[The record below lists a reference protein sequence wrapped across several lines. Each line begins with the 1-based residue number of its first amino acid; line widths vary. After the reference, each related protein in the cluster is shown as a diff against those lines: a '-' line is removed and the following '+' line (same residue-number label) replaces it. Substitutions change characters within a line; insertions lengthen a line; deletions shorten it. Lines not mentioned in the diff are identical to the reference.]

1 MALSKILL
9 SIDPSLRST
18 GYNFINTET
27 KEVIHYGIIASD
39 IPADNGEE
47 LLLNISGDLLILK
60 KMMFGKEKIDMVIEG
75 LSFGSKTGMRDLI
88 DALHWHI
95 RTMYR
100 FSFSDALIGVAPPN
114 TWRNALSTPQERK
127 DAKANLG
134 KDHLKK
140 MMVNKLP
147 EELRKKYLDYIK
159 SKHRKKESIYDL
171 ADSYWIGQYRI
182 TLEENK

>member
-9 SIDPSLRST
+9 SVDPSLRST

-27 KEVIHYGIIASD
+27 KDVIHYGTIASD
-39 IPADNGEE
+39 IPAENGEE

-60 KMMFGKEKIDMVIEG
+60 KMMFGKEKVDMVIEG

-100 FSFSDALIGVAPPN
+100 FSFSDALIGVAPAVDGILAFVPSFAVGGLFGVGVEVAELFASVGSGAFPVIVAVPPIELSVMLYLVYDVPLK
-114 TWRNALSTPQERK
+114 ALK
-127 DAKANLG
+127 LLG
-134 KDHLKK
+134 
-140 MMVNKLP
+140 V
-147 EELRKKYLDYIK
+147 
-159 SKHRKKESIYDL
+159 
-171 ADSYWIGQYRI
+171 
-182 TLEENK
+182 